1 MDFDLLP
8 SGFSHHFYFVPAN
21 YLVRG
26 INYSHELNEIGVLLE
41 EFAMF
46 ESHRTV
52 IGQFLLF
59 FTLAILK
66 LHRCNFL
73 GLLKG

>member
-8 SGFSHHFYFVPAN
+8 SGFSHHFYFVPVNFLA
-21 YLVRG
+21 RR
-26 INYSHELNEIGVLLE
+26 IIYSHKFYEIGILLE

>member
-52 IGQFLLF
+52 IG
-59 FTLAILK
+59 
-66 LHRCNFL
+66 
-73 GLLKG
+73 

>member
-1 MDFDLLP
+1 MDFDLLF

-26 INYSHELNEIGVLLE
+26 IIYSHKFYEIGVLLE

-46 ESHRTV
+46 ESHCTV
-52 IGQFLLF
+52 IG
-59 FTLAILK
+59 
-66 LHRCNFL
+66 
-73 GLLKG
+73 